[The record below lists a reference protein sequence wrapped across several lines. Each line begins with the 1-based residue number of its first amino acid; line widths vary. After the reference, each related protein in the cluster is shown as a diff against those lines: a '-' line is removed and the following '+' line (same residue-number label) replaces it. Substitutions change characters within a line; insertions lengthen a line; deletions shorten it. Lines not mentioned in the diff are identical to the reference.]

1 MSKISYELTPR
12 DVLFLRDARP
22 MDVDKVGKT
31 NLFNVGHGANWP
43 RPDNLYNAAIHE
55 LIHDPLAPES
65 NWYREVPDLRVT
77 GPFPLWKDTLYL
89 PRPLD
94 WDMTFT
100 KLDAAAGATDIP
112 APLMAGFL
120 DRVVEKKSY
129 PKWVTVADYER
140 YLRGEIGKGFAKD
153 KPDEPKNDDG
163 RLMTCETRM
172 GTTLNPET
180 GASKRIEG
188 QTATGQFC
196 AEYLR
201 LGEGVTM
208 ACEIESE
215 KRASDIEKLAGC
227 AVRMGGQGGLVRF
240 AKMDGK
246 TLRERLVALPKG
258 ALSRYVR
265 WTLLTPALFTHGWYP
280 NWLEIVKDG
289 EKDRFTGKVMLP
301 KEGGKENVLRRAG
314 ESRAAFRARRNAA
327 CSSFSSA
334 HLVAA
339 CVGKAIAFSGYD
351 TIDREKPT
359 ELAVPAG
366 SCYVF
371 ECDTERE
378 AAALVETL
386 NLRALS
392 DCGEKGFG
400 LGVCSYVAAPKDF
413 QETETTKNN

>member
-22 MDVDKVGKT
+22 MDVDKAGKT

-55 LIHDPLAPES
+55 LIGDPKTSERE
-65 NWYREVPDLRVT
+65 WYGKVPDLRVT
-77 GPFPLWKDTLYL
+77 GPFPMWKDTLYL

-100 KLDAAAGATDIP
+100 KLDAAVGVTDIP
-112 APLMAGFL
+112 APLTAGFL
-120 DRVVEKKSY
+120 DRVVGKKSY
-129 PKWVTVADYER
+129 PKWITAADYER
-140 YLRGEIGKGFAKD
+140 YLRGEIGNGLAKD

-163 RLMTCETRM
+163 RLMQTETRM
-172 GTTLNPET
+172 GTTLDPEK
-180 GASKRIEG
+180 GASERPDG
-188 QTATGQFC
+188 PTATGQFC

-215 KRASDIEKLAGC
+215 KRASDVEKLAGC
-227 AVRMGGQGGLVRF
+227 AVRMGGQGGLVRC
-240 AKMDGK
+240 AKMEGK
-246 TLRERLVALPKG
+246 ALSDRLAALPKG
-258 ALSRYVR
+258 ASSCYVR

-301 KEGGKENVLRRAG
+301 METVLRRPG
-314 ESRAAFRARRNAA
+314 ESRDAYHKRAHEARKP
-327 CSSFSSA
+327 FDSA

-351 TIDREKPT
+351 SEDQEKPT
-359 ELAVPAG
+359 QLIVPAG

-371 ECDTERE
+371 ACDTVDE
-378 AAALVETL
+378 AEKLVAQL
-386 NLRALS
+386 NLKRRS
-392 DCGEKGFG
+392 DLGEKGFG
-400 LGVCSYVAAPKDF
+400 FGVCSYIAAPADF
-413 QETETTKNN
+413 KETKNN